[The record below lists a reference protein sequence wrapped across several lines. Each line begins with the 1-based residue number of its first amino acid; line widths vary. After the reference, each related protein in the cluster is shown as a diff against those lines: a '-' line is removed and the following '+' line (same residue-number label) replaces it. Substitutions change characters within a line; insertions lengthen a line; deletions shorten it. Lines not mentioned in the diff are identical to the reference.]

1 MGSFFSSNILA
12 HATLA
17 DSAAFLLTAKLAT
30 STLLPTALRDLFRA
44 IYVAEPELIVDMH
57 ADLEAVHNRDPAC
70 DTYSQALLFFKGFQ
84 ALQCHRVCH
93 HLWTR
98 GRRSLALALA
108 SRISEVR
115 PGEGG
120 GGGRGGAAHN
130 GRSVGGRPSQ
140 KGPTLPYG
148 GPGVL
153 TARPQPSP
161 QTVLP
166 EARRR
171 WGRSP
176 ARLPWLG
183 RP

>member
-120 GGGRGGAAHN
+120 GGGEAVLRTTAD
-130 GRSVGGRPSQ
+130 PWEE
-140 KGPTLPYG
+140 GPAKRVPLYPM
-148 GPGVL
+148 VAL
-153 TARPQPSP
+153 
-161 QTVLP
+161 
-166 EARRR
+166 EC
-171 WGRSP
+171 
-176 ARLPWLG
+176 
-183 RP
+183 